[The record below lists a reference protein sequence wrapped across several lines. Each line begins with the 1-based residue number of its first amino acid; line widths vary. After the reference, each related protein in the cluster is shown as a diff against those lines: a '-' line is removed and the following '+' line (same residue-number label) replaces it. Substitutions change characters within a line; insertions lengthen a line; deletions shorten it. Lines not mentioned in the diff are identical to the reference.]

1 MELKLHHH
9 TSLAE
14 IIESFQR
21 KFPFLRLAFFDP
33 AAHESERFSFH
44 NRISTWSATLGE
56 IAGLQNPGY
65 LTVNEF
71 QSIDTIRELFA
82 RFFGIYIQVY
92 RRNGSAWI
100 LTTPTGSLTLA
111 EQNLR
116 GAETGYTIREHQ
128 TTDEYEQL

>member
-1 MELKLHHH
+1 MELTLHHD

-14 IIESFQR
+14 IIDSFQR

-33 AAHESERFSFH
+33 AAHESERFSFN
-44 NRISTWSATLGE
+44 NRISICSATLGE

-65 LTVNEF
+65 ITINEF
-71 QSIDTIRELFA
+71 QSIDTIGELFA

-92 RRNGSAWI
+92 RRCGNAWV
-100 LTTPTGSLTLA
+100 LTTPTGNLTLA

-116 GAETGYTIREHQ
+116 GAEAGNIFHGHQ
-128 TTDEYEQL
+128 TTDAYEQL